1 MAARHIPGQG
11 KSSWDLIDKD
21 RFLESL
27 ALRRGAVVLDLGC
40 GRGSYSRALAECVT
54 PTGRVHALDIWDEGI
69 EKLREEADSEGLS
82 HVIAHVADLRGRL
95 PIDGGTIDL
104 CLLGTVLHDLVE
116 DGSAPGVLDEV
127 ARVLA
132 RRGRVAIVEFKKAEP
147 PPGPPVDV
155 RLSPSEVEALV
166 RPHGLWNEAYVDL
179 GPHNYL
185 LTFRRGRTL

>member
-1 MAARHIPGQG
+1 MTAERIPGQG
-11 KSSWDLIDKD
+11 KSSWDLIDKA

-27 ALRRGAVVLDLGC
+27 ALRSGAVVLDLGC
-40 GRGSYSRALAECVT
+40 GRGYYARALAENISS
-54 PTGRVHALDIWDEGI
+54 TGRVHAIDIWPEGV
-69 EKLREEADSEGLS
+69 EQLREEADAAGLS
-82 HVIAHVADLRGRL
+82 HVIGHVADLRERL

-116 DGSAPGVLDEV
+116 SGVAPAVLDEV

-132 RRGRVAIVEFKKAEP
+132 RRGRLAIVEFKKADG
-147 PPGPPVDV
+147 PPGPPKEI
-155 RLSPSEVEALV
+155 RLGPSEVEALV

>member
-1 MAARHIPGQG
+1 MTAERIPGQG
-11 KSSWDLIDKD
+11 KSSWDLIDQE

-40 GRGSYSRALAECVT
+40 GRGSYSRALAEQVT
-54 PTGRVHALDIWDEGI
+54 STGRVHALDIWDEGV
-69 EKLREEADSEGLS
+69 EKLREEADAAGLS
-82 HVIAHVADLRGRL
+82 HVIAHVADLRERL

-116 DGSAPGVLDEV
+116 NGSAPVVLDEV

-132 RRGRVAIVEFKKAEP
+132 RQGRVAIVEFKKAEP
-147 PPGPPVDV
+147 PPGPP
-155 RLSPSEVEALV
+155 RAIRMSPSEVEALV

-179 GPHNYL
+179 GEHNYL